1 VKFRR
6 SSALGLCIALAMLAA
21 APALGA
27 PTQGKLSGVVVDPSG
42 TPQMGASVWILSE
55 EARAAVPVQL
65 LTNERG
71 LFSTDR
77 LLPGLYS
84 VRVTLAGFLPAL
96 ERHVRIEANLSTL
109 LKIELDSPFTSFDR
123 LRRRPNQQPDAD
135 EWAWVL
141 RTSAATRPVLRWVDG
156 EALVGDERASSELAA
171 NTRPHG
177 RIELTSGSY
186 RPGSVSNSVDA
197 PSSSFAY
204 EQPLGRVNRLILA
217 GQVHY
222 ERSGAAGFAATWLPT
237 GDIVTGPKTTL
248 VLRQSNLRN
257 GTANFRGVRLD
268 HENQVALGDRVQL
281 RYGAEY
287 ILIGLDRSAAAL
299 LPRGELTLVLA
310 PAWRVSLSL
319 ASRPWRSA
327 EASSSALQAALET
340 LDAFPTVMLRNGR
353 PVLDGGQHAELTL
366 EHPLGPNTSL
376 IAAVFHDRAPHV
388 AVFGRSQVASAEF
401 FQDSFSDAFAYD
413 GGGINAW
420 GARVA
425 FKQKFCERVETSV
438 VYAWAGALSAEELAA
453 GMDLR
458 SLLTANTRHSLGAR
472 VSARVP
478 KLGTHVAASYKWIN
492 GPVVSRHD
500 AFGELTYQLEP
511 HLNLT
516 IRQPLPSFFFPGRI
530 EALADFR
537 NLLAQ
542 GYVPVSTRDGSIVL
556 MPAFR
561 SFRGGFSF
569 QF

>member
-1 VKFRR
+1 MKSRR
-6 SSALGLCIALAMLAA
+6 WKLLGLWVVAAMFAA
-21 APALGA
+21 APALGE
-27 PTQGKLSGVVVDPSG
+27 PNQGKLSGVVVDPGG

-55 EARAAVPVQL
+55 EARAATPVQL

-71 LFSTDR
+71 LFSADR

-96 ERHVRIEANLSTL
+96 ERHVRIEANLATL

-123 LRRRPNQQPDAD
+123 LRRRPNQKPEAD
-135 EWAWVL
+135 EWTWVL
-141 RTSAATRPVLRWVDG
+141 RTSAATRPVLRWMDG
-156 EALVGDERASSELAA
+156 EVLVGEERSAA
-171 NTRPHG
+171 ETSAKNHPRA
-177 RIELTSGSY
+177 RVELTAGSY

-197 PSSSFAY
+197 PSSAFAY
-204 EQPLGRVNRLILA
+204 EQPLGRTNRLILA

-222 ERSGAAGFAATWLPT
+222 ERSGAAGFAATWLPS
-237 GDIVTGPKTTL
+237 GDVVSGPRTTL
-248 VLRQSNLRN
+248 VLRQSNLRDAA
-257 GTANFRGVRLD
+257 ANFRGVRLD

-287 ILIGLDRSAAAL
+287 ILIGMDHSAASL
-299 LPRGELTLVLA
+299 RPRGELALLLA
-310 PAWRVSLSL
+310 PAWRASLSL
-319 ASRPWRSA
+319 GARPWRGADASA
-327 EASSSALQAALET
+327 SALQTALET
-340 LDAFPTVMLRNGR
+340 LDAFPNVMMRDGR
-353 PVLDGGQHAELTL
+353 PVLDGGQHAEVAL
-366 EHPLGPNTSL
+366 EHLLGPNTR
-376 IAAVFHDRAPHV
+376 IVAAVFHDASSHV
-388 AVFGRSQVASAEF
+388 AVFGRGQPASADF

-413 GGGINAW
+413 GGAMNAW

-425 FKQKFCERVETSV
+425 FKQKLSEQMETTL
-438 VYAWAGALSAEELAA
+438 VYSWAGALSAKELAENA
-453 GMDLR
+453 DLR
-458 SLLTANTRHSLGAR
+458 SSLAARNRHSFAAR

-478 KLGTHVAASYKWIN
+478 RTGTQVAASYKWIN

-500 AFGELTYQLEP
+500 AFGEFAYQLDP

-516 IRQPLPSFFFPGRI
+516 VRQPLPSFFFPGRI

-542 GYVPVSTRDGSIVL
+542 GYVPVNTRDGIVL